1 MTIRNDT
8 LISYLEIFGLLS
20 EAIANKQK
28 QIVITQKIDDGFL
41 NNFNDLIAICRSA
54 DLEVITQ
61 Q

>member
-1 MTIRNDT
+1 MTAQKDT

-28 QIVITQKIDDGFL
+28 QIVITQKIDESFL
-41 NNFNDLIAICRSA
+41 NNFNDLVEFCRGA

>member
-1 MTIRNDT
+1 MTTRNDT

-28 QIVITQKIDDGFL
+28 QIVITQKIDESLL
-41 NNFNDLIAICRSA
+41 NNFNDLVAICRGA

>member
-1 MTIRNDT
+1 MTAPKDT

-28 QIVITQKIDDGFL
+28 QIVITQKIDESFL
-41 NNFNDLIAICRSA
+41 NNFNDLVEICRGA

-61 Q
+61 